1 MEDRAFIGFR
11 AASLNQGGRA
21 METGTGKFSKS
32 TMVKMIYADILQ
44 IDAGWEGSECHP
56 IN

>member
-32 TMVKMIYADILQ
+32 TMVKMIDADIVQ
-44 IDAGWEGSECHP
+44 IDAGWEGSESHP

>member
-1 MEDRAFIGFR
+1 MEDGAFIGFR
-11 AASLNQGGRA
+11 AASFNQGGRA